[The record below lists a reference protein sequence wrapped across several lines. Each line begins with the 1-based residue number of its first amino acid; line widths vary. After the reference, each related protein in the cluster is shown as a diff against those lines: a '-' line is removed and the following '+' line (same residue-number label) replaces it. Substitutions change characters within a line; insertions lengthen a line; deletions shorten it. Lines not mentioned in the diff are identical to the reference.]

1 MKTYNALT
9 KYFTDEVQTKIVE
22 GELSLDD
29 IFNKIKYDIKI
40 TYKDGEHNGYYY
52 VDLGL
57 PSGTMWATFNVGSN
71 NIIDNGLLFQWG
83 RVDGYRYDDKNNKF
97 ITPEQNKQYTGNEY
111 IPVTTSGTTYDES
124 NTLNLE
130 DDAANANMGGYWR
143 MPTKDE
149 LQELLDN
156 TTYDVITVNGV
167 KGMLFTSNIN
177 GHKLFIPFSGYFG
190 DSNFR
195 WLGYNANIWSS
206 SVHETY
212 TNDAYSLYFNDDN
225 NILIFSYYRSYG
237 FSVRGVYKKIN

>member
-22 GELSLDD
+22 GELSLDE
-29 IFNKIKYDIKI
+29 IFNEIKYDIKI
-40 TYKDGEHNGYYY
+40 TYKDGEH
-52 VDLGL
+52 
-57 PSGTMWATFNVGSN
+57 
-71 NIIDNGLLFQWG
+71 NGLLFQWG

-97 ITPEQNKQYTGNEY
+97 ISPEQNKQDTGNEY
-111 IPVTTSGTTYDES
+111 IPITTSGTTYDES
-124 NTLNLE
+124 NILNLE
-130 DDAANANMGGYWR
+130 DDAAHVNMGGDWR

-149 LQELLDN
+149 LQELFDN
-156 TTYDVITVNGV
+156 TKHDVVTVNGV

-225 NILIFSYYRSYG
+225 NVLIFSYYRSYG
-237 FSVRGVYKKIN
+237 FSVRGVFKK